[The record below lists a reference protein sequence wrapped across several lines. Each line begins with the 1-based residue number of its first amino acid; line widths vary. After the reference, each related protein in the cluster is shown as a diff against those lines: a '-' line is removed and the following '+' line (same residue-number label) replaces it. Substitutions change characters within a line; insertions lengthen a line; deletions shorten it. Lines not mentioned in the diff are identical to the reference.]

1 MGGRHHSTTFL
12 KLAAAAALLM
22 AVATAPIAVAAESM
36 WLTGEP
42 LKQTLTQKIG
52 ITWSNIPLRQA
63 IERLSQ
69 SRKVAIMLDRRV
81 DPDQKIELKFDDV
94 PLSEAFQ
101 RIASRLGMGTTMLG
115 PVAYI
120 GPKST
125 TARLRTVSALRNDDA
140 NRLAAAVRQRW
151 TKLKPWRWEALTA
164 PRDLVAELA
173 HESGLEVAGSQQI
186 PADLWAAADLPPMSL
201 SDRLTLILAQF
212 YLTFEPATDGLSL
225 RLSPLPERPV
235 LERTYP
241 VAGSPSDVINNLRQQ
256 KLLSDADI
264 RVAGNKIVV
273 RGLQEDQEIVN
284 DLVAGRSARK
294 TTVNEG
300 RKVYTL
306 NVPVDKPV
314 GKLLDELGPALKLEI
329 HVDRQAISAAGLS
342 LDKLVQLDVKDV
354 SADELLRAVLE
365 PAGLTFHR
373 RGDVIDVTPK

>member
-1 MGGRHHSTTFL
+1 MGKRQHSTTFV
-12 KLAAAAALLM
+12 KPTAAVVLLI
-22 AVATAPIAVAAESM
+22 AVASAPIAFAAEST

-42 LKQTLTQKIG
+42 LKQALTQKIG
-52 ITWSNIPLRQA
+52 ITWSNIQLRQA

-69 SRKVAIMLDRRV
+69 SRKVAIVLDRHV

-115 PVAYI
+115 PVAYF
-120 GPKST
+120 GPKT
-125 TARLRTVSALRNDDA
+125 TTERLRTVSALRNDDA
-140 NRLAAAVRQRW
+140 NRLPVAIRQHW

-164 PRDLVAELA
+164 PRDLITELA
-173 HESGLEVAGSQQI
+173 HESGIEIAGLQQI
-186 PADLWAAADLPPMSL
+186 PADLWAAADLPPTSL

-212 YLTFEPATDGLSL
+212 DLTFEPAADGLSL
-225 RLSPLPERPV
+225 RLLPLPEKPA
-235 LERTYP
+235 LERTYT
-241 VAGSPSDVINNLRQQ
+241 VVGSPSDVVNNLRQQ

-273 RGLQEDQEIVN
+273 RGRQEDQETVN
-284 DLVAGRSARK
+284 DLLAGRGARK

-306 NVPVDKPV
+306 RVPVDKPV
-314 GKLLDELGPALKLEI
+314 GHLLDELGPALKLEI
-329 HVDRQAISAAGLS
+329 HVDRQAISTAGLS

-354 SADELLRAVLE
+354 TADELLRAVLE